1 MCIVVTILPVEKETA
16 ATLRVQIP
24 EQYTKATTGQV
35 ASQVNGCGT
44 FADTTFD
51 TINSNLFQKL
61 NLITKLYLP

>member
-1 MCIVVTILPVEKETA
+1 MCIVVTILPVEEETA
-16 ATLRVQIP
+16 ATLRVQVP

-44 FADTTFD
+44 FANATFD

-61 NLITKLYLP
+61 NLMTKLYLP